1 MKNVTEVQLSRVVY
15 MCWRLWAILWKQ
27 SIQELQLVLL
37 QKCFLRLAVVHAG
50 SSGYG
55 LKGLCMF
62 RGKILH
68 IYFSAR
74 VYLAQDDNRMTPA
87 STYSHFSIQSPT
99 N

>member
-27 SIQELQLVLL
+27 SNTRITIGLL

-55 LKGLCMF
+55 LKGLCHVQ
-62 RGKILH
+62 R
-68 IYFSAR
+68 
-74 VYLAQDDNRMTPA
+74 
-87 STYSHFSIQSPT
+87 
-99 N
+99 